1 MTKKYLCIDLK
12 SFFASVECRELGLD
26 PMTTNLVV
34 ADKSRTEKT
43 ICLAVTPSLKA
54 YGIPGR
60 ARLFEVVQKVKY
72 ANAERLKKAPQNRFT
87 GKSCNS
93 LELNENPA
101 LELDYIVAPP
111 QMAKYIEY
119 STRIYDVYLKYVA
132 PEDMHIYSIDEVFI
146 DITNYLATYNMT
158 PHQLAMTIIRDVLK
172 TTGITATAG
181 IGTNMYLA
189 KIAMDI
195 KAKKMPADKDG
206 VRIAELD
213 EISYRKEMWDQT
225 PLTDFWQVGKR
236 TAKKLQQ
243 NRFFCMGDIA
253 RASLDKYLEDKLY
266 KLFGVNAELLID
278 HAWGFEP
285 CTIEDIMQYKPE
297 NKSLCEG
304 QVLHLPYDFE
314 AAKLIVREML
324 ELLSLKLVSQKLV
337 TNQIVL
343 TVGYDIENLADAER
357 RRKYTGEVTTDFY
370 GRKVPKH
377 AHGTA
382 NIGRYTSSTMLITN
396 ATLELFDKIVNKD
409 LLVRRVNLSAN
420 HLICESD
427 IPKGPDHEQ
436 LDMFSSYEE
445 KQQMRENEEKLLQKE
460 RTLQDVALKIKER
473 YGKNAI
479 LKGFNLQEGA
489 TTIQRNKQIGG
500 HQAMAEE
507 DKNGKV

>member
-1 MTKKYLCIDLK
+1 MKKQYLCIDLK
-12 SFFASVECRELGLD
+12 SFFASVECMELGLD

-60 ARLFEVVQKVKY
+60 ARLFEVIQKVKY
-72 ANAERLKKAPQNRFT
+72 ANNERIRKAPGRKFT
-87 GKSCNS
+87 EKSSNS
-93 LELNENPA
+93 IELNSNPS

-119 STRIYDVYLKYVA
+119 STRIYNVYLKYVA

-146 DITNYLATYNMT
+146 DITSYLNTYGKT
-158 PHQLAMTIIRDVLK
+158 AHELAMTIIRDVLK

-213 EISYRKEMWDQT
+213 EISYREELWEHT
-225 PLTDFWQVGKR
+225 PLTDFWRVGKGY
-236 TAKKLQQ
+236 AKKLED
-243 NRFFCMGDIA
+243 NGMYCMGDIA
-253 RASLDKYLEDKLY
+253 RASLEKYREDRLY

-278 HAWGFEP
+278 HAWGYEP
-285 CTIEDIMQYKPE
+285 CTIADIMQYKPE
-297 NKSLCEG
+297 NKSLGEG
-304 QVLHLPYDFE
+304 QVLHCPYDFDG
-314 AAKLIVREML
+314 AKLIVREML

-337 TNQIVL
+337 TDQIVL
-343 TVGYDIENLADAER
+343 TIGYDIENLTDSEIS
-357 RRKYTGEVTTDFY
+357 RKYTGEITTDFY

-382 NIGRYTSSTMLITN
+382 NIGKFTSSTMLITN
-396 ATLELFDKIVNKD
+396 ATLKLFDRIVNKE
-409 LLVRRVNLSAN
+409 LLVRRVNISAN
-420 HLICESD
+420 HIMNESD
-427 IPKGPDHEQ
+427 VEEKPKYEQ
-436 LDMFSSYEE
+436 LDLFSDYEE
-445 KQQMRENEEKLLQKE
+445 IQAQREKEEKALKKE
-460 RTLQDVALKIKER
+460 RAIQKATLDIKER

-500 HQAMAEE
+500 HQAVVEE
-507 DKNGKV
+507 ENNGKV